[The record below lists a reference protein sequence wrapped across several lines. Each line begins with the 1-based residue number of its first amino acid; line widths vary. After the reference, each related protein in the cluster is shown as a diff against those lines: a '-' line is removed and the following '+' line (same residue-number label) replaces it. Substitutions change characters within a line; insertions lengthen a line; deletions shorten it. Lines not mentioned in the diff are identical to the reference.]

1 MVEYFATFT
10 EVHHHLQFG
19 AGLECLIQLDDKRVV
34 VELHDFLF

>member
-10 EVHHHLQFG
+10 EVHDHVQLG
-19 AGLECLIQLDDKRVV
+19 AGLERVVQLDDKRVV